1 MENKKYLKKIFEEIK
16 KEFELI
22 KFDVASI
29 NGDNGF
35 LILFTNQCINVNLNK
50 VLEFKQ
56 KLEVYFNDINLEI
69 IYRNKRLEISFLYM
83 S

>member
-1 MENKKYLKKIFEEIK
+1 MENKKYLKKIVEEIK

-29 NGDNGF
+29 DGDNGF

-50 VLEFKQ
+50 ILEFKQ
-56 KLEVYFNDINLEI
+56 KLEVYFNNINLEI

>member
-1 MENKKYLKKIFEEIK
+1 MENKKYLKKIVEEIK